1 MIFFLNFNHLD
12 LCLTLLYFIYDLIL
26 RVIQR
31 MTTYVQAMVMKYKD
45 IL

>member
-1 MIFFLNFNHLD
+1 LD
-12 LCLTLLYFIYDLIL
+12 LCLTLLYFINDLIL